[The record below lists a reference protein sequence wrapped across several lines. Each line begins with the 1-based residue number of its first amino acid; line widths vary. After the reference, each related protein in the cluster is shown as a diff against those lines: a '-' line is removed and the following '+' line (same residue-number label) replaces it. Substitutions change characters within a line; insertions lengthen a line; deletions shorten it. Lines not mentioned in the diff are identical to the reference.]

1 LVACLK
7 EKGEAE
13 WSEFVR
19 RFHPLISTVVFR
31 TARSWGEVS
40 ASQIDDLVQETF
52 LKLCLNDCGLLRNF
66 QPEHPGAIFGFLKVV
81 TANVVHDHFKS
92 SRAAKR
98 GGAFTTASPPPPY
111 CEQKKDSGNVP
122 SSQIP
127 SVDRNILFKEI
138 DRCLIQGV
146 APSELSRSRRIFWLY
161 YQWGFSASAI
171 ASLPNMNLSTKGVES
186 TLVRLN
192 RLVRTAFKQT
202 QEGEPRPVS
211 NPGLREKDLKRAGS
225 L

>member
-1 LVACLK
+1 VAACLK

-13 WSEFVR
+13 WAEFVR

-31 TARSWGEVS
+31 TARSWGEIS

-52 LKLCLNDCGLLRNF
+52 LKLCLNDCRLLRNF
-66 QPEHPGAIFGFLKVV
+66 RPEHSGAIFGFLKVV
-81 TANVVHDHFKS
+81 TANVVHDHFKA

-98 GGAFTTASPPPPY
+98 GGVFMTASPSIAD
-111 CEQKKDSGNVP
+111 CEQKKESGTV
-122 SSQIP
+122 SSSKIP
-127 SVDRNILFKEI
+127 SVDRSILFNEI
-138 DRCLIQGV
+138 DRCLIKGV
-146 APSELSRSRRIFWLY
+146 APGELTRSRRIFWLY
-161 YQWGFSASAI
+161 YRWGFSASAI

-192 RLVRTAFKQT
+192 RLVRTAFEQT
-202 QEGEPRPVS
+202 RARESRLVGD
-211 NPGLREKDLKRAGS
+211 PGLREKGLRRAGS

>member
-1 LVACLK
+1 VVACLK

-13 WSEFVR
+13 WAEFVR

-31 TARSWGEVS
+31 TARSWGEIS

-98 GGAFTTASPPPPY
+98 GGVFITASPPSPD
-111 CEQKKDSGNVP
+111 CEYSGNVP
-122 SSQIP
+122 SRKIP

-192 RLVRTAFKQT
+192 RLVRTEFKRT
-202 QEGEPRPVS
+202 QGEPRPVG
-211 NPGLREKDLKRAGS
+211 NPGLGEKGLKRAGS